1 MMKRVKDRCRRHAC
15 LLDSFFDERERLVLG
30 VPRLRKRDRG
40 FDRCFR
46 DAESRVLADGVPP
59 MFTLR
64 PALRELERRGDASRV
79 VAGLAGVADRANAAI
94 WELVE
99 RDWVTPASF
108 GWSGAFAAVA
118 LVAHADDA
126 PDARRAAIDRMRVG
140 VDDGSV
146 EPRRFAHVVD
156 RDAAMRGRDQIYGT
170 LFVPIEGDPQ
180 PLWPMPAERTVDDAR
195 RMIGLPSLSA
205 DRARYQSGARPG
217 PFLVPS
223 TRNDAAVV
231 GARLTTSYLR
241 HGTFPR
247 RFFDWRTT
255 SVDRSGSIRSAR

>member
-1 MMKRVKDRCRRHAC
+1 MMKSVTDRCRRHAS
-15 LLDSFFDERERLVLG
+15 LLDAFFDERERLVLG
-30 VPRLRKRDRG
+30 VPRLRRRDSS
-40 FDRCFR
+40 FDTCFR
-46 DAESRVLADGVPP
+46 EAESRVLADGVPP

-79 VAGLAGVADRANAAI
+79 VAGLAGVADRANVAI
-94 WELVE
+94 CALVE
-99 RDWVTPASF
+99 DDWPPPASV

-126 PDARRAAIDRMRVG
+126 PDVRRAAIDRLRVG
-140 VDDGSV
+140 VDNGSV

-205 DRARYQSGARPG
+205 DRTLYQSGARPG
-217 PFLVPS
+217 PFLAPA
-223 TRNDAAVV
+223 TRQDAALV
-231 GARLTTSYLR
+231 GARLTASYLR
-241 HGTFPR
+241 HGTVPR
-247 RFFDWRTT
+247 RFFD
-255 SVDRSGSIRSAR
+255 